1 MSIYITSI
9 EQTIIDK
16 VFTFRKKNKLS
27 QKQLSAALDRTES
40 FVGNVESAKHPL
52 VYNIKHIT
60 ILACFYEEPIHTFVP
75 EWGCEE
81 TIKKR
86 KPVLITENKI

>member
-9 EQTIIDK
+9 EQAIIDK

-40 FVGNVESAKHPL
+40 FVGNFESAKHPL
-52 VYNIKHIT
+52 VYNIKHLN
-60 ILACFYEEPIHTFVP
+60 ILACFYGEPIYVFVP
-75 EWGCEE
+75 AWGSSGKV
-81 TIKKR
+81 KKR
-86 KPVLITENKI
+86 KPVLIIKSKT